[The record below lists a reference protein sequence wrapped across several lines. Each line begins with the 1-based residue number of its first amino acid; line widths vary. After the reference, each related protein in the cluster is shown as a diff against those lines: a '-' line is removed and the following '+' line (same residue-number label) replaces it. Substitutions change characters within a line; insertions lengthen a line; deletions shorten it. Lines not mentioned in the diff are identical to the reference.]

1 MKLIDRMLREYIP
14 TVMRGDVSVPTNPTT
29 DNVVCQLRI
38 NSPLIL
44 HPNAPVSFYFP
55 SLHSSAS
62 PPSRHPRPPLF
73 KKKDQKKKS
82 LPNSH
87 STLLLSILHPTLLTL
102 PFALLSSPQVQF
114 TSDSCQRPISS
125 HPHNS
130 PPPLSWEITPLR
142 SILTRSL
149 TGYSKV
155 RFSS

>member
-38 NSPLIL
+38 NSPLNL

-73 KKKDQKKKS
+73 KKKDQKKNHSQILIPPFCFQSSTRLS
-82 LPNSH
+82 LLSH
-87 STLLLSILHPTLLTL
+87 SPYYRLLR
-102 PFALLSSPQVQF
+102 F
-114 TSDSCQRPISS
+114 
-125 HPHNS
+125 NS
-130 PPPLSWEITPLR
+130 PRTPVSDLSHH
-142 SILTRSL
+142 ILTTVPRL
-149 TGYSKV
+149 CHG
-155 RFSS
+155 R